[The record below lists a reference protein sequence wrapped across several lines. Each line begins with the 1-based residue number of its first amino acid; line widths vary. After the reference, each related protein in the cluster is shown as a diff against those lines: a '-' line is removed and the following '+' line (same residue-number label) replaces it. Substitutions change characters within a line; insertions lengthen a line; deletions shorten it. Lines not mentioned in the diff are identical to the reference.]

1 MTDVSDDGTDV
12 MHPPSEQAAIAT
24 TVGTADGPASAS
36 MIPPVVSGDIL
47 GERYR
52 IIEMIGQGG
61 MGTVFVAEHTTIG
74 KHVAIKV
81 LGEDFAHR
89 ATLVER
95 FVQEARAAS
104 LIRHPHIVD
113 ITDFGFVREGL
124 PYFVMEYLEGQ
135 TLAQRIADQR
145 RIPWPAARDIMLQ
158 ICAALQAAH
167 DKGVIHRDMKPDNIF
182 LIDRGGNGPFVK
194 VLDFGIAK
202 IVAEEDKNLTKT
214 GTVMGTAAYMSPE
227 QAQSLSVDTRTDIYA
242 TGVVLYEM
250 LTGRVPFDAGG
261 FVGVLTKHITERV
274 PSMRSV
280 APEAKIPR
288 ALDRAVLRA
297 LHKDRDDRYASAD
310 ELAAVLHALG
320 EDGGAAKWRSVV
332 PLGLAAGL
340 AVVAGAAWGITAAGD
355 SDGIHVPSPQP
366 RAAAGTRVPEPAA
379 DDPPVDPT
387 EAAQHDAVSNPAT
400 SGEAPLPALV
410 PHDSA
415 TSLPDVRDIADALP
429 ETSSTDALPE
439 LPTVAAQLPGLND
452 PELGAHDSDTT
463 TGADTDADTGSTSA
477 TEGESR
483 STDTT
488 AGSTGGEP

>member
-1 MTDVSDDGTDV
+1 MTDVSDGGTDV
-12 MHPPSEQAAIAT
+12 VRPPSQQAAIAT

-36 MIPPVVSGDIL
+36 MVPPVVSGDIL
-47 GERYR
+47 GGRYR

-61 MGTVFVAEHTTIG
+61 MGSVFVAEHTTIG

-182 LIDRGGNGPFVK
+182 LIDRGGTGPFVK

-202 IVAEEDKNLTKT
+202 IVADEDKNLTKT

-227 QAQSLSVDTRTDIYA
+227 QAQSLSLDTRTDIYA

-274 PSMRSV
+274 PSMRSL
-280 APEAKIPR
+280 APQAKIPR

-297 LHKDRDDRYASAD
+297 LHKDRNDRYATAD
-310 ELAAVLHALG
+310 ELAASLHALG
-320 EDGGAAKWRSVV
+320 EDGGATRWRRFA
-332 PLGLAAGL
+332 PLGLTAGL
-340 AVVAGAAWGITAAGD
+340 ALAGAVWGIAAASD
-355 SDGIHVPSPQP
+355 SDALPVPSPKP
-366 RAAAGTRVPEPAA
+366 RAAAGTRLPKTPTP
-379 DDPPVDPT
+379 DSPPVPVNPT
-387 EAAQHDAVSNPAT
+387 EADQDHAVPPPAAAGGAT
-400 SGEAPLPALV
+400 GGEAPLPALA

-415 TSLPDVRDIADALP
+415 SALPDVRDIADPIA
-429 ETSSTDALPE
+429 ETSSTGALPA
-439 LPTVAAQLPGLND
+439 LPTIAAQLPGLND
-452 PELGAHDSDTT
+452 PEPDAHDS
-463 TGADTDADTGSTSA
+463 GSTGSTWA
-477 TEGESR
+477 TEGG
-483 STDTT
+483 STSTS
-488 AGSTGGEP
+488 AGSTGGQP